1 MVELDEKTA
10 KLGLFIYH
18 KGDFDHFDGTYAY
31 NFELDFV
38 LVYFVEGRMYV
49 RNLCTFSR
57 ESPFRDLANI
67 KLQSHHYI
75 SSYCTPAEPTRNFQN
90 IYYDHCRSSLE
101 ELERAVKAM
110 KRIFKA
116 MDRYTV
122 RFGKPESWQTFIIR
136 YALVN
141 KVSYIVECTNRT
153 GSDYD
158 GNTHEFNAIIQG
170 VDKMAFILENDRIWR
185 EKIAD
190 VINKSNA

>member
-18 KGDFDHFDGTYAY
+18 KGDFDRFDGTYAY

-49 RNLCTFSR
+49 RRNLCTFSR
-57 ESPFRDLANI
+57 KSPFRDLAHI

-75 SSYCTPAEPTRNFQN
+75 SSNCTPAEPTRNFQN

-101 ELERAVKAM
+101 ELERAVKTM

-141 KVSYIVECTNRT
+141 KVSYIV
-153 GSDYD
+153 D
-158 GNTHEFNAIIQG
+158 GDTYEFNAIIQG

-190 VINKSNA
+190 VVNKSNA